1 MRSCRHNLAEDSRLP
16 ASGVEVAMQKM
27 RSLVSALVVAGAV
40 ALPGSASAV
49 GDATYSL
56 ASYRAMAEAT
66 ASPAE
71 RIMAVYMASLERVSM
86 LERLREKY
94 PSLVW

>member
-1 MRSCRHNLAEDSRLP
+1 M
-16 ASGVEVAMQKM
+16 EVAMLQVK
-27 RSLVSALVVAGAV
+27 SLVSTVAVAVTV

-56 ASYRAMAEAT
+56 ASYRAMATPAT
-66 ASPAE
+66 SPSE
-71 RIMAVYMASLERVSM
+71 RVMAVYMSSTERFAM

>member
-1 MRSCRHNLAEDSRLP
+1 
-16 ASGVEVAMQKM
+16 MQQVK
-27 RSLVSALVVAGAV
+27 SLVSALVVAGAV
-40 ALPGSASAV
+40 ALPASASAV

-66 ASPAE
+66 SSPAE
-71 RIMAVYMASLERVSM
+71 RIMAVYTASVERLAM

>member
-1 MRSCRHNLAEDSRLP
+1 
-16 ASGVEVAMQKM
+16 VEVAMQKVK
-27 RSLVSALVVAGAV
+27 SLVSAVVVAGTV

-56 ASYRAMAEAT
+56 ASYQAMAEPT
-66 ASPAE
+66 VSPAE
-71 RIMAVYMASLERVSM
+71 RFMAVYMASLERFTM

-94 PSLVW
+94 PSLVR